1 MASRS
6 KAFGWFLLCVVL
18 GALGLAAAMRMRHAS
33 GPSTSKSLLVYE
45 VPAEIEE
52 SVPSSSGFSLADLR
66 PSRPTLFEITDAI
79 RRAAGDDH
87 VRGLALHIGDV
98 QWGWARVAEFRQAL
112 AEFRRSG
119 KPIYASFSG
128 GGEQAYLIASSA
140 DHLSMPPTA
149 NLGLDGLSISA
160 MFLKGTYDKLGIR
173 PNFAHVGTFKSAV
186 EQYTREDLSP
196 DARVALEALLDDS
209 FGLLVDSLAVARDLP
224 RDSLAR
230 LIDRGPYS
238 AEDALAAGLVD
249 TLVHEMDLDS
259 LAARAVSRK
268 PVEPLSLTK
277 YLTDPGLDDPT
288 ATVFAI
294 ISAEGT
300 IAPGKDRDQPFGGRM
315 LGGESLRDALLEAG
329 RESDVKA
336 VILRIDSPGGSGQA
350 SDDVWREVRRLRL
363 KKPVIVSMSN
373 LAASGGYYIA
383 CGADVIVADPATITG
398 SIGVF
403 GGKLNVLGLY
413 HKLGL
418 TIETVSRGRNANM
431 LSQFEDFSPEEAA
444 KFQEQMDSFY
454 RTFLAR
460 VSEGRGM
467 TPAAVDSIAQG
478 RVWTGLAARRLGLV
492 DTLGGLSTA
501 VAIARR
507 HAKVAEGTPVR
518 LEPFPSPRRAFWHQ
532 AFDSFLEDDEDARS
546 ARTST
551 AVPEL
556 LAAWL
561 RASAF
566 PTGTVLALMPF
577 TLEMR

>member
-6 KAFGWFLLCVVL
+6 RAFGLFLLCVVL
-18 GALGLAAAMRMRHAS
+18 GALGLVAALRLRHAS
-33 GPSTSKSLLVYE
+33 RPATSKSLLVYE

-52 SVPSSSGFSLADLR
+52 SEPSSNGFSLADFR

-87 VRGLALHIGDV
+87 VRGLALHVGEV
-98 QWGWARVAEFRQAL
+98 QWGWARVAEFREAL
-112 AEFRRSG
+112 AEFRQSG

-140 DHLSMPPTA
+140 SHLSMPPTA
-149 NLGLDGLSISA
+149 DLGLDGLSISA

-209 FGLLVDSLAVARDLP
+209 FGLLVDSLSAARKLP
-224 RDSLAR
+224 RDSLVH
-230 LIDRGPYS
+230 LIDAGPYS
-238 AEDALAAGLVD
+238 AEAALAAGLVD
-249 TLVHEMDLDS
+249 TLLHEMDLDS

-268 PVEPLSLTK
+268 PVDALSLTR
-277 YLTDPGLDDPT
+277 YLSRDGLDDPT
-288 ATVFAI
+288 STVFAL

-300 IAPGKDRDQPFGGRM
+300 IVPGKDREQPFGGRM

-329 RESDVKA
+329 RDSDVKA

-444 KFQEQMDSFY
+444 KFQEQMDAFY
-454 RTFLAR
+454 RVFLTR
-460 VSEGRGM
+460 VSQGRGM
-467 TPAAVDSIAQG
+467 STAAVDSIAQG

-507 HAKVAEGTPVR
+507 HAKVAEGTAVR
-518 LEPFPSPRRAFWHQ
+518 LEPFPSSKRAFWHQ
-532 AFDSFLEDDEDARS
+532 VFGSFFEDDETARA
-546 ARTST
+546 ARAT

-556 LAAWL
+556 LAAWM

-566 PTGTVLALMPF
+566 PSGTVLAIMPF
-577 TLEMR
+577 TLDMH